1 MISQFNSQSAT
12 NDFLQLLTVQLKN
25 QNPLEPVKQENFIA
39 QLAQFSTLEGVE
51 KLNAS
56 FQSML
61 QLQEINQG
69 IGLVGRQI
77 EYLDALTGNL
87 KTGEVSELFVDQ
99 GNIFLMVDGNAIT
112 VDLIAGVH

>member
-1 MISQFNSQSAT
+1 MISSFDSKTAT

-51 KLNAS
+51 NLNAS
-56 FQSML
+56 FKSML

-69 IGLVGRQI
+69 VALVGRTIDYQ
-77 EYLDALTGNL
+77 DQLTGNL
-87 KTGEVSELFVDQ
+87 KTGRVSELFVEQ
-99 GNIFLMVDGNAIT
+99 GNIYLNVDGNAIT
-112 VDLIAGVH
+112 VDLIASVK